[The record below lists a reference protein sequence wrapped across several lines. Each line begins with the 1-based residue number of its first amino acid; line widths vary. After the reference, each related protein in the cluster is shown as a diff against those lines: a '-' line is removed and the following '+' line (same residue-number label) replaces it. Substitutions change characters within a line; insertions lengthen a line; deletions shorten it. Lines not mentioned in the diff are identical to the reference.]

1 MKELQELKEQFEK
14 YLYGQIPDKSPENLY
29 LPIKYILK
37 NGGKRIRPLLVLL
50 ATKTFDEDI
59 NKALPAA
66 AAIETFHNFTLIH
79 DDIMDKALIRRGK
92 PTVHQKWDENI
103 AILSGDTMLVW
114 AYKMLENYDAE
125 IYKNLSAL
133 LNQTAIEVCEG
144 QQMDM
149 DFENRK
155 EVSID
160 EYIKM
165 IRLKTAVLLGTSL
178 QFGAI
183 VSRAGNENMKLFY
196 DFGVQLGL
204 AFQIQDDYL
213 DVYGETTHFGKKIG
227 GDIIDRKKTFLY
239 INALQKA
246 NQNDKNRLSYL
257 YDNQEVNNDE
267 LIDEVMMFYE
277 KYHIARLTK
286 KQINSYTTAA
296 LQALDLMT
304 ISNQEKSFWKEFA
317 LYLMHRSK

>member
-144 QQMDM
+144 QQMDI